1 MLDSTLEYSL
11 DLYQATIFEN
21 RTGNLNAKWQMQ
33 GRGTRRPAMPMPSAK
48 SPTAHATALRLRL
61 LAQHP
66 KNIDIEREE
75 AEPWAERTRAP
86 GVLSF

>member
-1 MLDSTLEYSL
+1 
-11 DLYQATIFEN
+11 
-21 RTGNLNAKWQMQ
+21 
-33 GRGTRRPAMPMPSAK
+33 MPMPSAK

-86 GVLSF
+86 GVLNF